1 MMEIR
6 KNMKLAIHGGKP
18 VRVKPLARHCIG
30 ANLIGN
36 EEKTLV
42 CKVID
47 SQSLFRH
54 CAGKCL
60 HMVEAFE
67 KELKEFIGT
76 RYALATS
83 SGSAALFCA
92 VKALKIG
99 KGDEVVIPAF
109 GWISDY
115 NAVELAGA
123 TPVLADVDDS
133 MNLNPEDFERKITKR
148 TKGVIVIHYQGAAS
162 RLDEIVR
169 IAHRRNI
176 KVIEDVAQAIGGTYE
191 GKKLGAWGDAAIF
204 SFQHNKIITTGDGG
218 AFVTDDQETYE
229 RAVRYHD
236 LGALRPVFKKNLEKD
251 VVTEA
256 FPGYQW
262 RMNEL
267 AGAVALAQFR
277 KIPSIRKAV
286 KSRSDKLRSI
296 LTTEF
301 PDIRFRDVRNENDMG
316 IVIEINLGSEERVK
330 RFREAYEA
338 EGLIFGATSG
348 CGTLSKFET
357 VSVSLK
363 NKKAFREKD
372 FEKSKQVEQKMA
384 GIAVLPVYTG
394 KDMKDIATGAIKV
407 LSGLALLKRR
417 ALKGKKQ

>member
-1 MMEIR
+1 MTNIR
-6 KNMKLAIHGGKP
+6 KDMKLAIHGGKP
-18 VRVKPLARHCIG
+18 VRTKPLARHCIG
-30 ANLIGN
+30 ANLIGK
-36 EEKTLV
+36 EEKKLV
-42 CKVID
+42 CEVID

-54 CAGKCL
+54 CGGKCL
-60 HMVEAFE
+60 HMVETFE
-67 KELKEFIGT
+67 KEFREFIGT

-92 VKALKIG
+92 VKAMGIG
-99 KGDEVVIPAF
+99 KGDEVIIPAF

-115 NAVELAGA
+115 NAVELSGA
-123 TPVLADVDDS
+123 KPVLADVDDS
-133 MNLNPEDFERKITKR
+133 MNLNPEDFERKITKK
-148 TKGVIVIHYQGAAS
+148 TKGVIVIYYQGAAS
-162 RLDEIVR
+162 RIDEIVK
-169 IAHRRNI
+169 IARRHNI
-176 KVIEDVAQAIGGTYE
+176 KVIEDVAQALGGTYG
-191 GKKLGAWGDAAIF
+191 GKMLGSLGDVSIF

-218 AFVTDDQETYE
+218 ILATNDQETYE
-229 RAVRYHD
+229 RAARYHD

-251 VVTEA
+251 VITEA

-267 AGAVALAQFR
+267 TGAVALAQLR
-277 KIPSIRKAV
+277 KVPAIIKAV
-286 KSRSDKLRSI
+286 KSRSKELRSVLI
-296 LTTEF
+296 REF
-301 PDIRFRDVRNENDMG
+301 PDIRFRVVQTENDMG

-330 RFREAYEA
+330 KFRETYEA

-363 NKKAFREKD
+363 NKNAFREKD

-384 GIAVLPVYTG
+384 GIAVLPVYTR
-394 KDMKDIATGAIKV
+394 KDMNDIARGAIKV

-417 ALKGKKQ
+417 SKNRK